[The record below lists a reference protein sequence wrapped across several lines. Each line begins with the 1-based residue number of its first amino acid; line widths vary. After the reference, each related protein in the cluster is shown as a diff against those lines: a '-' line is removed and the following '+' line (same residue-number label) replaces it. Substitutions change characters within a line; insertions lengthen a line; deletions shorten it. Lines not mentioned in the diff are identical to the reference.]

1 MNDPVR
7 PTYARSPSPRVRP
20 LSRSKS
26 GDGCLTA
33 LGGLVAVGALL
44 VVGAITRGIV
54 LSILW
59 RWFLVGQFHIMAISS
74 AEAIGLSL
82 LIGMLAESQSSDSEK
97 TDDVVSAFVKAAG
110 TLIGAPILTLGIGWI
125 VLQFIH

>member
-1 MNDPVR
+1 MTLPAPR
-7 PTYARSPSPRVRP
+7 APRVRP
-20 LSRSKS
+20 LYPQSK
-26 GDGCLTA
+26 GNGCLTL

-59 RWFLVGQFHIMAISS
+59 RWFLVRQFHIMAISS

-82 LIGMLAESQSSDSEK
+82 LIGMLVSASSSDSEK
-97 TDDVVSAFVKAAG
+97 SDSVMDALLKAMG
-110 TLIGAPILTLGIGWI
+110 VLIGAPLLTLGIGWI
-125 VLQFIH
+125 VLQFVH

>member
-1 MNDPVR
+1 MNLP
-7 PTYARSPSPRVRP
+7 APRVRP
-20 LSRSKS
+20 LYPQSK
-26 GDGCLTA
+26 GNGCLTL

-59 RWFLVGQFHIMAISS
+59 RWFIVRQFHIMAISS

-82 LIGMLAESQSSDSEK
+82 LIGMLVSASTSNTKE
-97 TDDVVSAFVKAAG
+97 TDDVMDALVKATG
-110 TLIGAPILTLGIGWI
+110 TLIGAPILTLCIGWV